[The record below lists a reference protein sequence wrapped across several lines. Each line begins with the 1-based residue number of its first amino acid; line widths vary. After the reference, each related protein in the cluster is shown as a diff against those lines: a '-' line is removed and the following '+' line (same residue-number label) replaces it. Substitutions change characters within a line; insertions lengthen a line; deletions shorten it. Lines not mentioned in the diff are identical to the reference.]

1 MMSELDRG
9 GEMSHKRSKKM
20 RKGFREIINGAATT
34 VLRREI
40 FRLARNRDI
49 LGIAVIIETDTVVI
63 LGILLCR

>member
-1 MMSELDRG
+1 
-9 GEMSHKRSKKM
+9 MSHKRSKKM
-20 RKGFREIINGAATT
+20 RKGFRKMINGAAAT

-49 LGIAVIIETDTVVI
+49 LGIAVIIETVAVVI